1 MNGVPVLRPRGE
13 VDIAA
18 VTRLRPT
25 WLALAEARRP
35 VVVVDLSEVTFMDV
49 VGVGLL
55 AALLNRQHAHGG
67 QVHLRQVPAQVTR
80 LLELTGLAAL
90 LPIEPIEPIDPT
102 ERVDAG
108 RTAAD
113 VIDLRHLEDQPQLRD

>member
-1 MNGVPVLRPRGE
+1 MNEVPVLRPRGE

-25 WLALAEARRP
+25 WLALADARHP

-55 AALLNRQHAHGG
+55 AALVNRQHAHGG
-67 QVHLRQVPAQVTR
+67 RVHLRQVPAQVSR
-80 LLELTGLAAL
+80 LLELTGLAAV
-90 LPIEPIEPIDPT
+90 LPVEP
-102 ERVDAG
+102 A
-108 RTAAD
+108 ASAYSAD
-113 VIDLRHLEDQPQLRD
+113 VIDLRRLEDQRQLRD

>member
-13 VDIAA
+13 IDIAA
-18 VTRLRPT
+18 VTRLRPA
-25 WLALAEARRP
+25 WLALAAARHS

-67 QVHLRQVPAQVTR
+67 QVYLRQVPAQVTR
-80 LLELTGLAAL
+80 LLGLTGLAAV
-90 LPIEPIEPIDPT
+90 LPVEPV
-102 ERVDAG
+102 ERVDRSQPVAAG
-108 RTAAD
+108 CPAAD
-113 VIDLRHLEDQPQLRD
+113 VIDLRRLENQTQLRD

>member
-13 VDIAA
+13 IDIAA

-25 WLALAEARRP
+25 WLALADAGRP

-55 AALLNRQHAHGG
+55 AALVNRQHAHGG
-67 QVHLRQVPAQVTR
+67 QVHLRQVPPQVNR
-80 LLELTGLAAL
+80 LLELTGLTAV
-90 LPIEPIEPIDPT
+90 LPLEPKA
-102 ERVDAG
+102 AG
-108 RTAAD
+108 RAAAD
-113 VIDLRHLEDQPQLRD
+113 VIDLRPLEGQTQLRD